1 MKIQAALYQYIR
13 EHGINITFIASK
25 AGLKYELLRRS
36 LRCERLMSA
45 DEFVKI
51 IQALGIDIDVL
62 YGGKQQ

>member
-25 AGLKYELLRRS
+25 AGLKYELLRRP

-51 IQALGIDIDVL
+51 IQALGIDWTVL
-62 YGGKQQ
+62 CKYKEK